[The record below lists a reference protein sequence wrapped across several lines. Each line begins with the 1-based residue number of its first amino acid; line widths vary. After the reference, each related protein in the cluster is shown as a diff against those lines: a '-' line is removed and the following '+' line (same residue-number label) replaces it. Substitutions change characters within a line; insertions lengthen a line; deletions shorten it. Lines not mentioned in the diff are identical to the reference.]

1 VSRILVVD
9 DEPDVL
15 MAMRIAL
22 ETVGHEVLEAA
33 NGAIALDRARENPDG
48 ILLDIRLPDIDG
60 LEVLRRLKADDA
72 VSSIP
77 VVCISAHSSPGT
89 RQSALDLGA
98 AAYVAKPFDIRE
110 LRTIVAN
117 VISSTGA

>member
-33 NGAIALDRARENPDG
+33 NGASALDRARENPDG

-60 LEVLRRLKADDA
+60 LEVLRMLKADDA

-77 VVCISAHSSPGT
+77 VVCISAHSSPAT
-89 RQSALDLGA
+89 R
-98 AAYVAKPFDIRE
+98 
-110 LRTIVAN
+110 
-117 VISSTGA
+117 